1 MFFKCSLMFFPSPPP
16 KAKNGVKL
24 KYLVAK
30 NQSTKAL
37 SFAEDKAKIWD
48 PLPLGI
54 TGIRCLYKFKRG

>member
-1 MFFKCSLMFFPSPPP
+1 MFFPSPPP

-37 SFAEDKAKIWD
+37 SFAEDKAKI
-48 PLPLGI
+48 
-54 TGIRCLYKFKRG
+54 